1 MSNPSLLSPL
11 FLGLLTLHLFVTLWL
26 EARQRKHVT
35 LLEAVVP
42 NDFQTEVSASE
53 HSAAARYTVDKSRLS
68 SWSAIYQFAETLFW
82 IFGGGLVGLHA
93 LINRWMGEGMWADL
107 TFVAS
112 FALIHALIQTPMSLY
127 ATFVVEARHGF
138 NRTRLGLWASDQLK
152 GFVIGLL
159 LGLPILATMLE
170 LMSQA
175 GPHWWAWAW
184 VIWMAFQLLLMV
196 IAPRFLLPLFNTFR
210 PFEDQDI
217 RPRAE
222 ALMHAVGFKAKDF
235 QIMDAS
241 RRSSHSNAFFT
252 GLGSEKRVIFFDTLL
267 DKLNAGEVIAVLAHE
282 LGHFKLKHVAWMFV
296 SQAFFSALFFYAI
309 HLLRLNSFWLEPLGL
324 QVSAGFSSDA
334 MLLLALYW
342 LLPPVLFF
350 IKPLTSAKSRQREF
364 EADAFAIRHA
374 KASDLRHALIKLYKG
389 NASTLTPDPIYV
401 WFHHSHPPALDRLM
415 KLNG

>member
-1 MSNPSLLSPL
+1 MTTPYGLNPL

-35 LLEAVVP
+35 QHEASVP
-42 NDFQTEVSASE
+42 TVFQTEVSASE
-53 HSAAARYTVDKSRLS
+53 HGAAARYTVDKSRLN
-68 SWSAIYQFAETLFW
+68 SWSALFQFAEAVFW
-82 IFGGGLVGLHA
+82 IFGGGLVGLLA
-93 LINRWMGEGMWADL
+93 LTTHWLDEGILANL
-107 TFVAS
+107 AFVAS
-112 FALIHALIQTPMSLY
+112 FALVHALIQTPLSLY

-138 NRTRLGLWASDQLK
+138 NRTRLSLWVSDQVK
-152 GFVIGLL
+152 GLVIGLL
-159 LGLPILATMLE
+159 LGLPILVAMLE

-175 GPHWWAWAW
+175 GPYWWAWAW
-184 VIWMAFQLLLMV
+184 AIWMSFQLLLMV
-196 IAPRFLLPLFNTFR
+196 IAPRFLLPLFNTFK
-210 PFEDQDI
+210 PFEDHDI

-235 QIMDAS
+235 QVMDAS
-241 RRSSHSNAFFT
+241 RRSSHANAFFT

-296 SQAFFSALFFYAI
+296 TQALFSALFFFAI
-309 HLLRLNSFWLEPLGL
+309 HLLRLDSFWLQSLGL
-324 QVSAGFSSDA
+324 QIAAGTASDA

-342 LLPPVLFF
+342 FLPPLLFF
-350 IKPLTSAKSRQREF
+350 IKPLSSAKSRQREF
-364 EADAFAIRHA
+364 EADAFASQHA
-374 KASDLRHALIKLYKG
+374 KASDLRQALIKLYKG